1 MGRFG
6 PFKNLDALSSL
17 YGHDPSL
24 MTLSLEIHTSQLANR
39 RRRILFFELAEP
51 SLPLLKCVTDE
62 KLKGQK
68 NMKTLIR
75 LFAILALTGSAIAG
89 VYTKSITQFMDRGK
103 ILSSMRI
110 ARTMLGI
117 RSKICSRMRWLQAFA
132 RRTEID
138 APLLKTLSG

>member
-1 MGRFG
+1 
-6 PFKNLDALSSL
+6 
-17 YGHDPSL
+17 
-24 MTLSLEIHTSQLANR
+24 
-39 RRRILFFELAEP
+39 
-51 SLPLLKCVTDE
+51 
-62 KLKGQK
+62 
-68 NMKTLIR
+68 MKTLIR

-117 RSKICSRMRWLQAFA
+117 RSKICSQMRWLQAFA